1 MLQINPYV
9 KKFYNRDYIFN
20 VSSMS
25 WSEFTQALRELK
37 FSGDNFSVHTRLGK
51 TQQGSRIYIAH
62 EGKTRG
68 YLVITDVQS
77 GSKNDVLLV
86 ASPYICSCPQ
96 FPVSLKGSLQYFYS
110 IPNFN

>member
-20 VSSMS
+20 VSNMS
-25 WSEFTQALRELK
+25 WGEFTQLLRQLK
-37 FSGDNFSVHTRLGK
+37 ITGDSFSVHTKLDK
-51 TQQGSRIYIAH
+51 SQQGSRIYIAH
-62 EGKTRG
+62 EGKTMG
-68 YLVITDVQS
+68 YLVITDIQS

-86 ASPYICSCPQ
+86 ASPYICTCPQ
-96 FPVSLKGSLQYFYS
+96 FPVSLKFTLKYFYS